1 VSAIATTTTTAT
13 ATADGGAGR
22 GPAAR
27 DVDALVGMAI
37 FLGAWVMLFAA
48 LFFAY
53 AVVRVQAGSEWPPF
67 GAPRLPRAAAAFN
80 TSLLAASGL
89 LLRLGLARARRRGD
103 PRALRPWLW
112 GAIVL
117 GAAFLAAQIALWLA
131 MRGRGLLPSSGVY
144 GSVFFALTGFHAL
157 HVLGGLLALAALA
170 LRRARAAGAS
180 LRAPRLTALYWDFIA
195 LVWLVMYVAIFWL

>member
-1 VSAIATTTTTAT
+1 
-13 ATADGGAGR
+13 
-22 GPAAR
+22 
-27 DVDALVGMAI
+27 MAI

-67 GAPRLPRAAAAFN
+67 GAPRLPRAAGGVQHIVAGRVGPAVAPGIGARPPARRPARPAA
-80 TSLLAASGL
+80 LAVG
-89 LLRLGLARARRRGD
+89 RDRARRGFPGRAD
-103 PRALRPWLW
+103 RALGSRCAAWPP
-112 GAIVL
+112 AQL
-117 GAAFLAAQIALWLA
+117 GRVRI
-131 MRGRGLLPSSGVY
+131 GLLRAHRIPR
-144 GSVFFALTGFHAL
+144 FARA
-157 HVLGGLLALAALA
+157 GGLLALAALA